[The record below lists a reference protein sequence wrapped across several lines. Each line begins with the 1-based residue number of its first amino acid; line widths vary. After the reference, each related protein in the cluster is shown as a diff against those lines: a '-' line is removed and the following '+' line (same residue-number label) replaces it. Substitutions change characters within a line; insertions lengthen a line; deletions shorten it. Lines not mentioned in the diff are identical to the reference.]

1 MKHFQ
6 FTIFAFFVGLCALSA
21 CSKPVE
27 EEPVIEA
34 KSHIRVNVSPF
45 YFQVEDMGTTRT
57 DLSEVSTRLSFAVFD
72 EKGNLVES
80 VVHHE
85 VTDETFGVVEMD
97 LHPGVYQ
104 LVAVAHNG
112 DDNASISSTT
122 SIVLPGTRLT
132 DTFSSIQELTVESN
146 KEYEFT
152 MNLPRVT
159 SAFAFRLA
167 DTPPANFKEIQVV
180 LNTGG
185 SIPAS
190 LEFNPTTGLAS
201 NNWKF
206 TCTIPAEKFKE
217 ETPIYFIKL
226 FEQTVVNIEAT
237 AYDEEGEVIISHTI
251 SNVSLVPGKK
261 TTATGYFF
269 KSSGSGSFTVIGDW
283 TTEEIPIN

>member
-1 MKHFQ
+1 MKPHTTPLIALF
-6 FTIFAFFVGLCALSA
+6 FALCTLLS
-21 CSKPVE
+21 CSKPIAEEPSVE
-27 EEPVIEA
+27 EM
-34 KSHIRVNVSPF
+34 SHIRVNVSPF
-45 YFQVEDMGTTRT
+45 YFQVEDMGATRT
-57 DLSEVSTRLSFAVFD
+57 DLSEVSARLSFAVFD
-72 EKGNLVES
+72 ADGDLVES
-80 VVHHE
+80 VVHQDSTEE
-85 VTDETFGVVEMD
+85 VFGAIEMA
-97 LHPGVYQ
+97 LYPGTYK

-112 DDNASISSTT
+112 GGDASIGSVSSIT
-122 SIVLPGTRLT
+122 LPGDTLT
-132 DTFSSIQELTVESN
+132 DTFSAVQDLTVESD

-167 DTPPANFKEIQVV
+167 DIPPANLKEIQVV

-206 TCTIPAEKFKE
+206 TCTIPAEKFNE

-237 AYDEEGEVIISHTI
+237 AYDEEGEVIINHTI

-269 KSSGSGSFTVIGDW
+269 KSSGSGSFTVNGDW
-283 TTEEIPIN
+283 TTEEINFN

>member
-27 EEPVIEA
+27 EESVIEA

-45 YFQVEDMGTTRT
+45 YFQVEDMGATRAALK
-57 DLSEVSTRLSFAVFD
+57 DAATRLSFAVFD
-72 EKGNLVES
+72 AEGDLVES
-80 VVHHE
+80 VVHQDSTEE
-85 VTDETFGVVEMD
+85 VFGAIEMD
-97 LHPGVYQ
+97 LYPGTYK

-112 DDNASISSTT
+112 GGDASIGSVSSIT
-122 SIVLPGTRLT
+122 LPGDTLT
-132 DTFSSIQELTVESN
+132 DTFSAVQDLTVESD

-206 TCTIPAEKFKE
+206 TCTIPAEKFNE

-269 KSSGSGSFTVIGDW
+269 KSSGSGSFTVNGDW
-283 TTEEIPIN
+283 TTEEINFN